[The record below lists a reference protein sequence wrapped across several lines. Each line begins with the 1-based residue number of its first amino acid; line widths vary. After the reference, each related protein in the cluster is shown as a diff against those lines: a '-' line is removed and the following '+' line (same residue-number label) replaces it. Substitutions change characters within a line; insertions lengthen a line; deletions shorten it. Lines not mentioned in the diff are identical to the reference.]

1 MHKTIRVPA
10 HATGLR
16 VDRFISNETHMA
28 PSLLF
33 KLLRKRSVAHIDADG
48 KRHRLHG
55 STRVHTGMEI
65 QIPTNIV
72 LPQSTPISTRGSV
85 TSAPQFVQRQL
96 PVLFDN
102 QALSVFQKPSGLSC
116 QGGSKVTYSVDSL
129 LNSNSTEQFR
139 LVHRL
144 DRGTTGALVV
154 AKTRLAAA
162 RLAAA
167 FRDHEIS
174 KTYIA
179 VLRGVPDMPH
189 GTINCPLLNTGPT
202 VISLINNNLHKEKY
216 AAKAKSAITKYRVL
230 KSGSLDNTRIC
241 VVALN
246 ILTGRKHQ
254 IRAHCAH
261 VLKCPV
267 LNDSKYGSEST
278 TGSIHLHLSEIT
290 IPVSSI

>member
-1 MHKTIRVPA
+1 
-10 HATGLR
+10 
-16 VDRFISNETHMA
+16 MA

-85 TSAPQFVQRQL
+85 TSTPQFVQRQL

-102 QALSVFQKPSGLSC
+102 QALSVFQKPSGLPC

-129 LNSNSTEQFR
+129 LNNNSTEQFR

-189 GTINCPLLNTGPT
+189 
-202 VISLINNNLHKEKY
+202 
-216 AAKAKSAITKYRVL
+216 
-230 KSGSLDNTRIC
+230 
-241 VVALN
+241 
-246 ILTGRKHQ
+246 
-254 IRAHCAH
+254 
-261 VLKCPV
+261 
-267 LNDSKYGSEST
+267 
-278 TGSIHLHLSEIT
+278 
-290 IPVSSI
+290 